1 MVRKCQRCDF
11 LAPPEHQIVGKEDD
25 SLRTRAFGVI
35 EGRREVL
42 RALHL
47 PGENLDPPSL
57 RRLPDGVEDG
67 SVLGKR
73 SAPDYGDTP
82 RAWKGI
88 EQQLQPFTAQCCLA
102 VGDAREIAAG
112 PGKVRNDSLPH
123 RVSDESEDNGRYDTG
138 LFQRADGW

>member
-1 MVRKCQRCDF
+1 MRKCQRCDLSARKMRACAPEP
-11 LAPPEHQIVGKEDD
+11 LAESKAGARSCAPSISREKTSTPP
-25 SLRTRAFGVI
+25 R
-35 EGRREVL
+35 
-42 RALHL
+42 
-47 PGENLDPPSL
+47 L

-88 EQQLQPFTAQCCLA
+88 EQQLQPFTAQRCLA

-112 PGKVRNDSLPH
+112 PGKVSNESLPH